1 MTNKEIVLRV
11 LEGSKGIPLSQE
23 YIGFR
28 TFVPAPSIRRTVQEL
43 LKAGKVVIADR
54 RGYRQGPR
62 FLLVPPAVDATVVSA

>member
-1 MTNKEIVLRV
+1 MTNKEIVLSILKRSPGV
-11 LEGSKGIPLSQE
+11 PLSQE

-28 TFVPAPSIRRTVQEL
+28 TFVLAPSVRRTVQEL

-62 FLLVPPAVDATVVSA
+62 FLLAP